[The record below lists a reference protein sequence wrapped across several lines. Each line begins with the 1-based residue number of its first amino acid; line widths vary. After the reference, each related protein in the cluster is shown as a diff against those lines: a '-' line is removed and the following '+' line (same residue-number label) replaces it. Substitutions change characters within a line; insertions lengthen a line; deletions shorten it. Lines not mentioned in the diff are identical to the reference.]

1 MSGNVSAYRR
11 FYELAGVTGH
21 SLHQRTTLRKRT
33 CLIIEPFLDA
43 PPLRKRAAPPDA
55 ASSDVKRERGRTS
68 RPRRGRAPA
77 EVVSEKE
84 FSGLWTQLKAEG
96 WKVLAKPKH
105 IAPGDPRTWIWCAPE
120 VLTSPACRPDV
131 FKLRD
136 AAGTIGEDVFLDK
149 DDVWVW
155 ARNKG
160 LVAAHADS
168 SDDDSDSSDDHE
180 FSPPPRSRAR
190 TEAPAPVYR
199 ESKGDGPKIL
209 LNYKSKE
216 CGECKWC
223 LDNPKVGG
231 KGTLRKACV
240 RRQVE
245 RAEQL
250 EALLADGN
258 FAKDRIAAALRSSRY
273 LAEADEEIPC
283 DNDCGRQFS
292 TLGGMRKHA
301 LHHCPLQLE
310 TEPGACPP
318 PKRRRYPKAP
328 CTICFAT
335 VAEGDKVFGSD
346 ACEHVFHRHCIE
358 GWARECAE
366 RPHNVA
372 TRRGVRVVCPNC
384 KKGRRVVTGPVE
396 GDDDGGASDGGGDGN
411 ELNDESEPRPR
422 RPSSMPGGA
431 LMADTIAPPAVVG
444 GASGGGQFAIGM
456 HVRDAEDAKLRGVV
470 TSHCSS
476 YNEVTTTVGSVL
488 LTRGRNLRP
497 ASLTD
502 EVSARCVRPISRL
515 DYLQARIDG
524 GLSIRR
530 HRGREFHN
538 RYASA
543 DGTKR
548 RQFEVS
554 ETNVRCTLCPDV
566 TWSPRSTC
574 ASLLDELRRHC
585 GHFYESRS
593 RYTSSASSPRPQ
605 SRFRHP
611 PRPSTRPLTMPRRCS
626 ASHGS
631 RRTGSRKPPRPA
643 ASPSRSE
650 RSLPRPSSS
659 NLLSC
664 GAGRF

>member
-1 MSGNVSAYRR
+1 M
-11 FYELAGVTGH
+11 
-21 SLHQRTTLRKRT
+21 
-33 CLIIEPFLDA
+33 
-43 PPLRKRAAPPDA
+43 
-55 ASSDVKRERGRTS
+55 KRERGRTS
-68 RPRRGRAPA
+68 RPRRSRAPA

-105 IAPGDPRTWIWCAPE
+105 IAPGNPRTWIYCAPG
-120 VLTSPACRPDV
+120 VVTTLDCRSSV

-160 LVAAHADS
+160 LVAARADS

-199 ESKGDGPKIL
+199 ESKGDGPKML

-250 EALLADGN
+250 EALMADGH

-273 LAEADEEIPC
+273 LAGADEEIPC

-328 CTICFAT
+328 CTICFAV
-335 VAEGDKVFGSD
+335 VADADAVLGSD
-346 ACEHVFHRHCIE
+346 VCGHVFHRHCIE

-372 TRRGVRVVCPNC
+372 TRRGVRVLCPNC
-384 KKGRRVVTGPVE
+384 KKGRRVVTDPVE
-396 GDDDGGASDGGGDGN
+396 GDDGGASDGGGDG
-411 ELNDESEPRPR
+411 ETLEPWRS
-422 RPSSMPGGA
+422 SSMPGGA
-431 LMADTIAPPAVVG
+431 LMAETLAPPA
-444 GASGGGQFAIGM
+444 GASRADQFAIGM
-456 HVRDAEDAKLRGVV
+456 HVQDADDAKVRGVV
-470 TSHCSS
+470 TGYCSS
-476 YNEVTTTVGSVL
+476 YKEVTTTVGSVL
-488 LTRGRNLRP
+488 LTRGRSLRP

-502 EVSARCVRPISRL
+502 EEAARCVRPTSMR
-515 DYLQARIDG
+515 DYLQARIDSG
-524 GLSIRR
+524 ISIRR
-530 HRGREFHN
+530 CGREFHD
-538 RYASA
+538 RYTIA
-543 DGTKR
+543 DGTER

-554 ETNVRCTLCPDV
+554 ETHVRCTLCPDL

-593 RYTSSASSPRPQ
+593 KVHLERLVASASAAV
-605 SRFRHP
+605 P
-611 PRPSTRPLTMPRRCS
+611 P
-626 ASHGS
+626 
-631 RRTGSRKPPRPA
+631 PA
-643 ASPSRSE
+643 ASIDQAADDAKTVLGI
-650 RSLPRPSSS
+650 SLAQARQLLEAAATGRLAVPVREESSS
-659 NLLSC
+659 PN
-664 GAGRF
+664 